1 MVYQSSLLF
10 LGGPRQD
17 LPPQGVV
24 ETSPKRGRSDTT
36 NHLPAP
42 RRPRRAPPLKPSNAF
57 LFRGLHPYYN
67 RTICEEKHDMMWVSC
82 SQAGCTN
89 YPRKL
94 VNRSLVGTNNYKS
107 HYQKFHPGIALNKKE
122 LKEQEETKKINVLHF
137 QKPESEQTHQER
149 YRNLLLEF
157 TIKNNLSFSLVD

>member
-1 MVYQSSLLF
+1 
-10 LGGPRQD
+10 
-17 LPPQGVV
+17 
-24 ETSPKRGRSDTT
+24 
-36 NHLPAP
+36 
-42 RRPRRAPPLKPSNAF
+42 
-57 LFRGLHPYYN
+57 
-67 RTICEEKHDMMWVSC
+67 MMWVSC

-89 YPRKL
+89 YPQKL